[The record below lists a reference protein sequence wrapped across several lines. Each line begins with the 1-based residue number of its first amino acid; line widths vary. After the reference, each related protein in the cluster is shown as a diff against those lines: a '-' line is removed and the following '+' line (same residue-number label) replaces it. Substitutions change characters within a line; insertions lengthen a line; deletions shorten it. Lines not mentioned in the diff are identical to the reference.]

1 MYTPKV
7 FVSGATGCQGG
18 AVARYLRSKS
28 VSVHALAR
36 NPTSAKA
43 EELKAIGVKLTPGDY
58 DNKAAL
64 EEAMKGCTSLFL
76 VLMPDFTDLTAERR
90 WATNIFLAAN
100 AAGVKHAIYSSGFS
114 ADDPD
119 SLTVLERGGFADI
132 VMRNK
137 NAIEEQ
143 TRSSGF
149 DYWTILRPGFFMANF
164 VEPFV
169 RMYPDLIEKGVW
181 ITALKPTTIIP
192 LTDTITIGRFGGEAF
207 SNLERFHEKEITY
220 ADDWLDAETIL
231 GKLSGAVG
239 KELKA
244 EYLSDE
250 EIEKQKP
257 TNPFISGQLCMRDMA
272 KLATKEA
279 TEEWGIPLSTFDE
292 FLQREKV
299 AVHETYHISS

>member
-1 MYTPKV
+1 MYTPTV

-18 AVARYLRSKS
+18 AVVRYLRSKG
-28 VSVHALAR
+28 VTVHALAR
-36 NPTSAKA
+36 DPTSAKA
-43 EELKAIGVKLTPGDY
+43 GELESIGVKLTPGDY

-76 VLMPDFTDLTAERR
+76 NLMPDFTDLTAERR
-90 WATNIFLAAN
+90 WATDIFLAAK
-100 AAGVKHAIYSSGFS
+100 AAGVRHAAYSSGFG
-114 ADDPD
+114 ADNPD
-119 SLTVLERGGFADI
+119 SLTVLERGGFVDI

-143 TRSSGF
+143 TRKAGF

-169 RMYPDLIEKGVW
+169 RMYPGLVEKGVW
-181 ITALKPTTIIP
+181 TTALKATTILP
-192 LTDTITIGRFGGEAF
+192 LTDTVTIGRFGGEAF
-207 SNLERFHEKEITY
+207 LDPKRFHEKEITY

-231 GKLSGAVG
+231 SKLSIATT

-250 EIEKQKP
+250 QIEEQKP
-257 TNPFISGQLCMRDMA
+257 INPFISGQLCTREMA

-292 FLQREKV
+292 FLQRKKV
-299 AVHETYHISS
+299 AIHETYWRFN